1 MSNLI
6 INIFNQDVERWGFEL
21 DDRLIR
27 KPYRGKINAAV
38 CRALDIADDCLEIA
52 INGGNIQ
59 HFNID
64 FDKVDK
70 DTLFD
75 CLHRLDYE
83 LTQDAND
90 GNKLI
95 VSW

>member
-6 INIFNQDVERWGFEL
+6 VNIFEQDFDGVGLSIVERK
-21 DDRLIR
+21 IR
-27 KPYRGKINAAV
+27 KPHRGKINAAV
-38 CRALDIADDCLEIA
+38 CRSLDIADDCLEIA

-70 DTLFD
+70 DTLFA

-83 LTQDAND
+83 LTKEA
-90 GNKLI
+90 GKLI